1 MMRVVIKCSENDDQ
15 DDVLARLT
23 KQITTMLYRNYS
35 LNFLSTKRQIFIQYV
50 SNRWYISKDIS
61 IGWIDIHVPTYV
73 YEPVHLLSL
82 ILTYN

>member
-35 LNFLSTKRQIFIQYV
+35 LNFLSTKRQIFIWYV

-61 IGWIDIHVPTYV
+61 IDIYVSTYV

>member
-35 LNFLSTKRQIFIQYV
+35 LNFLSTKRQIFIWYI

-61 IGWIDIHVPTYV
+61 IDIYVPTYA

>member
-23 KQITTMLYRNYS
+23 KQSTTILYRNYS

-61 IGWIDIHVPTYV
+61 IDIYVPTYV
-73 YEPVHLLSL
+73 YETVHLLSL

>member
-23 KQITTMLYRNYS
+23 KQSTTILYRNYS
-35 LNFLSTKRQIFIQYV
+35 LNFLSTKRYV

-61 IGWIDIHVPTYV
+61 IGQIDIHVPTYV

>member
-23 KQITTMLYRNYS
+23 KQSTTILYRNYS
-35 LNFLSTKRQIFIQYV
+35 LNFLSTKRQIFIWYV

-61 IGWIDIHVPTYV
+61 IVIYVPTYV